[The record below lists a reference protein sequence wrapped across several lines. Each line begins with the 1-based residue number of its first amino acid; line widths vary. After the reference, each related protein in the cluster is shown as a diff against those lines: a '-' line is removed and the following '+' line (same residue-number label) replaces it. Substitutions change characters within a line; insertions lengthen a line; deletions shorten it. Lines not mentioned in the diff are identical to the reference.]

1 VAVQATDPAGA
12 SATAVVTITV
22 RNLPPTLDATIPSEA
37 VPASEVSVPLSAT
50 DAGPGPLVGTIDW
63 GDGSGPVPVELTP
76 TGAPEG
82 VAARVFAT
90 ASGTAV
96 QGTPTHTYTIAGVFA
111 VVVTV
116 CDPQEACATQTGE
129 ITVSEQ
135 PPDNRAPRAVLD
147 GPAAVDEGGAI
158 VLSAARSD
166 DPDGDPLVYAWTID
180 GVPAGTADS
189 VEVRGLRP
197 GPLAVAVTVADGRGG
212 RASASTTVTVANL
225 PPTVTLD
232 GPADEVPLATPVTMA
247 VLATDPGDQ
256 ALTAALDGGTGATPL
271 ELVPVTVTSGVV
283 FSAAPVV
290 SFAEPGDHPV
300 TVTVCDPSGACA
312 AARRT
317 VRVAAPPPPPPS
329 PPNEAPQ
336 AVIDSPTTVDE
347 GAPVTVSGE
356 RSADPD
362 GDALTYRWR
371 VSGAE
376 SGNEPALVLPGRGHG
391 VVEVELI
398 VDDGRGGTTAARAAV
413 TVRNLPPSVRATGE
427 PTVLVGQAWA
437 LAVDAADPWSSRLTT
452 RVEWGDGSVTDLS
465 SAVASGHTYQ
475 HPGTYVVTVTVC
487 DDADAC
493 TQTSTLVSAT
503 APVPAAPPVLG
514 ELPATGTSPRP
525 LVQLAVLLVLLGA
538 VACGL
543 TGRSQP
549 SGGRAPTRRRH
560 V

>member
-1 VAVQATDPAGA
+1 
-12 SATAVVTITV
+12 
-22 RNLPPTLDATIPSEA
+22 
-37 VPASEVSVPLSAT
+37 
-50 DAGPGPLVGTIDW
+50 
-63 GDGSGPVPVELTP
+63 
-76 TGAPEG
+76 
-82 VAARVFAT
+82 
-90 ASGTAV
+90 
-96 QGTPTHTYTIAGVFA
+96 
-111 VVVTV
+111 
-116 CDPQEACATQTGE
+116 
-129 ITVSEQ
+129 
-135 PPDNRAPRAVLD
+135 
-147 GPAAVDEGGAI
+147 
-158 VLSAARSD
+158 
-166 DPDGDPLVYAWTID
+166 
-180 GVPAGTADS
+180 
-189 VEVRGLRP
+189 
-197 GPLAVAVTVADGRGG
+197 
-212 RASASTTVTVANL
+212 
-225 PPTVTLD
+225 
-232 GPADEVPLATPVTMA
+232 
-247 VLATDPGDQ
+247 
-256 ALTAALDGGTGATPL
+256 
-271 ELVPVTVTSGVV
+271 
-283 FSAAPVV
+283 
-290 SFAEPGDHPV
+290 
-300 TVTVCDPSGACA
+300 
-312 AARRT
+312 
-317 VRVAAPPPPPPS
+317 
-329 PPNEAPQ
+329 
-336 AVIDSPTTVDE
+336 
-347 GAPVTVSGE
+347 
-356 RSADPD
+356 
-362 GDALTYRWR
+362 
-371 VSGAE
+371 
-376 SGNEPALVLPGRGHG
+376 